1 MAIFTGQNGV
11 VKLVTTGG
19 TVAALTHVRS
29 YTISQTA
36 DTIETTTMSGS
47 DTTQFRSYV
56 AGLKAYSIS
65 VDMYWDDSNAAQQD
79 AIIVG
84 DSIDFE
90 LYPEGDGTTYSF
102 SGTVICTQ
110 ADITASF
117 DGMTE
122 FTFAGSGDGDLT
134 TTTS

>member
-47 DTTQFRSYV
+47 ASTQFRSYV
-56 AGLKAYSIS
+56 AGLKAYTIS

-79 AIIVG
+79 AIVVG
-84 DSIDFE
+84 DKVDFQIF
-90 LYPEGDGTTYSF
+90 PEGDATTYNF

-134 TTTS
+134 TTTV

>member
-11 VKLVTTGG
+11 IKLVTNGG
-19 TVAALTHVRS
+19 TPEIAASHVRS

-36 DTIETTTMSGS
+36 DTIETTAMSGS
-47 DTTQFRSYV
+47 ATAQFRSYV
-56 AGLKAYSIS
+56 AGLKSYSIS

-79 AIIVG
+79 MIAVG
-84 DSIDFE
+84 TLIDFT
-90 LYPEGDGTTYSF
+90 LFPEGDTEVTNF

-122 FTFAGSGDGDLT
+122 FTFAGSGNGALT
-134 TTTS
+134 VT

>member
-36 DTIETTTMSGS
+36 DTIETTAMGATSN
-47 DTTQFRSYV
+47 FRSYV
-56 AGLKAYSIS
+56 ASLKSYTIS
-65 VDMYWDDSNAAQQD
+65 VEMYWNDADAAQVD
-79 AIIVG
+79 ALTVG
-84 DSIDFE
+84 DKLDFA
-90 LYPEGDGTTYSF
+90 LFPEGDGEVINF

-110 ADITASF
+110 SDITASF

-122 FTFAGSGDGDLT
+122 FSFSGSGDGALT
-134 TTTS
+134 TTLS

>member
-11 VKLVTTGG
+11 VKLVTTGV
-19 TVAALTHVRS
+19 VAALTHVRS

-36 DTIETTTMSGS
+36 DTIETTAMGATGNSR
-47 DTTQFRSYV
+47 TYV
-56 AGLKAYSIS
+56 KGLQTFTLS

-79 AIIVG
+79 AIVVA

-90 LYPEGDGTTYSF
+90 VYPEGDGTAYSF

-122 FTFAGSGDGDLT
+122 FTFAGSGTGELT
-134 TTTS
+134 ITES